1 MIEAYLIL
9 ADRIHQ
15 ELDELAR
22 VVSRAE
28 RAIFAARQRP
38 EDQDL
43 YVDSAALNLH
53 DFFGGLERVFQQIGT
68 TVDGDLPVG
77 HDWHRQLLHQM
88 QRDIPDLRPPVLS
101 TEVTN
106 ALDEFRR
113 FRHVVRNIYA
123 FQFDPEQIE
132 RLVHQMSATF
142 TQIQT
147 ELLVFTSFLQQVGG
161 D

>member
-1 MIEAYLIL
+1 VIEAYLIL
-9 ADRIHQ
+9 ANRIHQ

-22 VVSRAE
+22 AVNRAE
-28 RAIFAARQRP
+28 RAISAARQKL

-53 DFFGGLERVFQQIGT
+53 DFFGGLERIFQQIGT
-68 TVDGDLPVG
+68 TVDGDLPAG

-88 QRDIPDLRPPVLS
+88 QRDMPDLRPPVLS

-132 RLVHQMSATF
+132 RLVRQMSVTF
-142 TQIQT
+142 AQIQT
-147 ELLVFTSFLQQVGG
+147 ELLVFTSFLKQVGA

>member
-1 MIEAYLIL
+1 VIEAYLIL

-28 RAIFAARQRP
+28 RAIFAAKQHP

-43 YVDSAALNLH
+43 FVDAAALNLH
-53 DFFGGLERVFQQIGT
+53 DFFGGLERIFQQIGT
-68 TVDGDLPVG
+68 TVDGELPTG
-77 HDWHRQLLHQM
+77 SNWHRQLMVQM
-88 QRDIPDLRPPVLS
+88 QRDMPDLRPPVVS
-101 TEVTN
+101 TEVIN

-123 FQFDPEQIE
+123 FEFDPEQIE
-132 RLVHQMSATF
+132 RLVNQMLDIFA
-142 TQIQT
+142 QIRT
-147 ELLVFTSFLQQVGG
+147 ELLVFASFLRQVGEE
-161 D
+161 